1 MSIANTTLSAA
12 MTATQTTLTVAST
25 TNITNPNFQTAAG
38 ITYLLIDQEYMQVTA
53 VNTTTLTVTVA
64 RGQWGTAEAAHVNGA
79 LVVSG
84 IPTDFSQLSDNF
96 AQKVQTVQQVEGNL
110 IWPAV
115 NLSGS
120 TDAVPVA
127 SGGFYVVKTAGVDA
141 MTIATPT
148 ASMEGF
154 LFYISS
160 DTANAH
166 TLTAASACFSNGT
179 AATTVITFKAFK
191 GSNVLFRVCNLT
203 YHVISSNVTSFA

>member
-1 MSIANTTLSAA
+1 MSFAATTLSAA
-12 MTATQTTLTVAST
+12 ITSAQITFAVAST
-25 TNITNPNFQTAAG
+25 SNITNPNFQTGGG
-38 ITYLLIDQEYMQVTA
+38 ITLLRVDQEIMLVTN
-53 VNTTTLTVTVA
+53 VNTTTLVVTVQRA
-64 RGQWGTAEAAHVNGA
+64 VNGTVAAAHVSGA
-79 LVVSG
+79 LVQSG
-84 IPTDFSQLSDNF
+84 LPTDFGAAPTEIFSSAVTTQ
-96 AQKVQTVQQVEGNL
+96 QTEGNL
-110 IWPAV
+110 IWNAV

-120 TDAVPVA
+120 ADAIPVT

-166 TLTAASACFSNGT
+166 TLTAATACFSNGT
-179 AATTVITFKAFK
+179 AATTVVTFKAFK
-191 GSNVLFRVCNLT
+191 GSNILFRVCNLT